1 MTLYQK
7 FIELTGLLHISEV
20 DFNAAMDPK
29 TDAQKALRGFIGWSI
44 GKTDTNADAALF
56 RKTIDYK
63 YAEKVD
69 NYTAVTNLSNFG
81 DTPSVAA
88 PSTVPTI
95 KPATDDHV
103 NTVPDEHKND
113 VTTPSIVPSVVP
125 VADTHT
131 DTVMPEAST
140 SVAPATDTDHKVSE
154 APATSAEDH
163 KETVAVPSTVPSVAP
178 VADTH
183 TDGETTGSTSSE
195 TVAVPSVVPVAETT
209 TVKPVTDN
217 VVSTSTGTET
227 ADSTSPVAETTTVKP
242 TTDTH
247 TDTETAGSVSPE
259 TVAVPTA
266 DNVVSEAST
275 SVAPVVDNTV
285 STEHT
290 ESANAASASP
300 VTEST
305 TVKPV
310 ADNVVSTD
318 GVVSTGNVAST
329 EHSTLEVH

>member
-7 FIELTGLLHISEV
+7 FIELTGLLHISEA

-81 DTPSVAA
+81 DTPSVAT
-88 PSTVPTI
+88 PSTVPTV

-103 NTVPDEHKND
+103 NTVHDEHKND
-113 VTTPSIVPSVVP
+113 VTAPSIVPSVVP

-209 TVKPVTDN
+209 TVKP
-217 VVSTSTGTET
+217 
-227 ADSTSPVAETTTVKP
+227 

-247 TDTETAGSVSPE
+247 TGTETAGSVSPE
-259 TVAVPTA
+259 TVAVPTVVPSTVPTA

-290 ESANAASASP
+290 ESANAGSASP
-300 VTEST
+300 VAEST

>member
-7 FIELTGLLHISEV
+7 FIELTGLLHISEA

-88 PSTVPTI
+88 PSTVPTV

-113 VTTPSIVPSVVP
+113 VTAPSIVPSVAP

-131 DTVMPEAST
+131 DTVMLEVST

-154 APATSAEDH
+154 APATPAEDH

-195 TVAVPSVVPVAETT
+195 TVAVPSIVPVAETT

-227 ADSTSPVAETTTVKP
+227 A
-242 TTDTH
+242 
-247 TDTETAGSVSPE
+247 GSVSAE
-259 TVAVPTA
+259 TVAVPTAVPSTVPTA

-290 ESANAASASP
+290 ESANAGSASP
-300 VTEST
+300 VAEST

-318 GVVSTGNVAST
+318 GVVSTGNVTST